1 MIMEIEAIINKL
13 GTMDLL
19 MVYGGTVL
27 VLVLAIIVLAVRKK
41 TVAKTEQVTVTEGK
55 ATESEIDSQTEEL
68 ESQIQDLQGQ
78 IASLENAL
86 VVAEA
91 KVAGVSGEPEAVT
104 KKLIEENR
112 ILAKEKQKLESQLQT
127 SEAEKKSISDKLQA
141 EFQSWREVAS
151 LEKQKLE
158 ERLQTAEEEKKSA
171 DNLRNEIQS
180 LKDAAVTAEVEKKK
194 LKDKLE
200 EAEEEIE
207 DLEDEIDKKSKK
219 HKEEIFQKEKAI
231 IDLQDANK
239 KLDTEI
245 KEKELKIKEQREELS
260 VKGDSLG
267 FVREILKAKD
277 VSNKEKFYQK
287 VDSLVEYI
295 KDEIPEVVKE
305 AKDLGVSVDENLLS
319 TDLIHWQQIVK
330 KDWLKNKRAVAFVGE
345 FSAGKTSIVNKIL
358 ESSSGAKVELPT
370 STKATTAIPTY
381 ISENSQSKGATFQ
394 FFTPDNRLKGLTEE
408 AFKKVSKEILDEVDG
423 VSALIKYF
431 IMTCNNPQLEN
442 LSILDTPG
450 FNSNDTEDT
459 ERTIGVINEC
469 DALFWI
475 FDVNAG
481 EVNKSSLN
489 IIKKNL
495 MKPLYVVI
503 NKTDTKAKG
512 EVEKV
517 ESHIKTTFQNAGI
530 TVQDYIWYS
539 KKEPSEKIM
548 SALQKISMTN
558 TTDDYLE
565 RLTSLVQQVC
575 EKYKKICTSQAKE
588 KRLAE
593 EKAEELYDDYLALVE
608 NIGNKCETARWIPE
622 YKERIFRGDIYQMDY
637 DSGQRLR
644 MLLDDVSENL
654 VKEAHDKFVEY
665 GESMKTLEQKEKEY
679 GENQS
684 KKKRLDTC
692 ISDLQKKVEGLKG
705 GR

>member
-55 ATESEIDSQTEEL
+55 VTESEIDSQTEEL

-127 SEAEKKSISDKLQA
+127 SEAEKKSISDKLQS
-141 EFQSWREVAS
+141 EFRSWKNSADVER
-151 LEKQKLE
+151 QKL
-158 ERLQTAEEEKKSA
+158 AEQLKTVESEKKSM
-171 DNLRNEIQS
+171 DNLQSEIQS
-180 LKDAAVTAEVEKKK
+180 LKGVVASAEAEKKK
-194 LKDKLE
+194 LQEKLE

-219 HKEEIFQKEKAI
+219 HKEEISQKDKAI
-231 IDLQDANK
+231 TDLQYVK
-239 KLDTEI
+239 SKLDTEI
-245 KEKELKIKEQREELS
+245 QNKDRKIKEQCTELS

-277 VSNKEKFYQK
+277 VSNKAKFYQK

-295 KDEIPEVVKE
+295 EDEIQEVVK
-305 AKDLGVSVDENLLS
+305 AARDFGVSVDEDLFS
-319 TDLIHWQQIVK
+319 TDLIHWKQIVK

-394 FFTPDNRLKGLTEE
+394 FFTPDNRLKGLTEDS
-408 AFKKVSKEILDEVDG
+408 FKKVSKEILDQVDG

-431 IMTCNNPQLEN
+431 IMTCNNPQLKN

-481 EVNKSSLN
+481 EVNKSSLD

-495 MKPLYVVI
+495 RKPLYVVI

-517 ESHIKTTFQNAGI
+517 ESHIKITFQNAGI

-548 SALQKISMTN
+548 NALQTISMTN

-565 RLTSLVQQVC
+565 RLMSLVQGVQGLY
-575 EKYKKICTSQAKE
+575 EDYYDQQAK
-588 KRLAE
+588 KQRRAE
-593 EKAEELYDDYLALVE
+593 EKADELYEDFCSLVDE
-608 NIGNKCETARWIPE
+608 IGDSCSRASRIPQF
-622 YKERIFRGDIYQMDY
+622 KERIFRGDIFQMDA
-637 DSGQRLR
+637 DEGHRLIS
-644 MLLDDVSENL
+644 LLDDVSGNL
-654 VKEAHDKFVEY
+654 VEAAQGKFDEY
-665 GESMKTLEQKEKEY
+665 GQARAELKNMETESSEWKARKKQLETCA
-679 GENQS
+679 NDL
-684 KKKRLDTC
+684 KKR
-692 ISDLQKKVEGLKG
+692 IEGLRG